1 MKFSVSSYSF
11 QKYLNSGEYTH
22 LSLVEKVK
30 EMGFDAVEFTALIV
44 PDGKTEIEYAKEI
57 RAEAERVGIEIS
69 SYTVGA
75 DMLNGSDGDLDK
87 EIERIKA
94 KVDVAEALGVKLM
107 RHDATRGLP
116 PTVKTKRGF
125 NDLLPILAESYRN
138 VTEYASTLGVKTC
151 VENHGF
157 FVQQS
162 SRVEALI
169 NAVGHENFG
178 ALIDIGNFMCAD
190 EESAKAV
197 GILAPYAFHAHAK
210 DFHFRDGSLDAPGE
224 GWFKTLS
231 GDYIRGAI
239 LGHGVVRVRQCIE
252 TLARNGY
259 DGYLALEFEG
269 MEDPLRAIAI
279 SASNLKR
286 LACI

>member
-1 MKFSVSSYSF
+1 MKAGVSLYSF
-11 QKYLNSGEYTH
+11 HQYSKDDSLGIKGCIEKAKELGYTG
-22 LSLVEKVK
+22 LD
-30 EMGFDAVEFTALIV
+30 FVEFGDPASRSEYL
-44 PDGKTEIEYAKEI
+44 KYAAEIGNFCKELGMD
-57 RAEAERVGIEIS
+57 AACFCV
-69 SYTVGA
+69 
-75 DMLNGSDGDLDK
+75 GSDFVNNCASN
-87 EIERIKA
+87 EIDRVKFLAE
-94 KVDVAEALGVKLM
+94 VAASLGCEFM

-116 PTVKTKRGF
+116 PSVKTRRGF

-138 VTEYASTLGVKTC
+138 VTEYAETLGIKTC

-169 NAVGHENFG
+169 NAVGHKNFG
-178 ALIDIGNFMCAD
+178 ALVDIGNFMCAD
-190 EESAKAV
+190 EESTHAV
-197 GILAPYAFHAHAK
+197 GILAPYAFHAHVK

-231 GDYIRGAI
+231 GNYLRGAI

-269 MEDPLRAIAI
+269 MEDPLRAISI
-279 SASNLKR
+279 SASNVKR
-286 LACI
+286 LAGI

>member
-1 MKFSVSSYSF
+1 MKAGVSLYSF
-11 QKYLNSGEYTH
+11 HKYSAND
-22 LSLVEKVK
+22 SLGMKGCIEKAK
-30 EMGFDAVEFTALIV
+30 EFGFTGLDFVEFGDPSSRNEYLKYAA
-44 PDGKTEIEYAKEI
+44 EIGSFCKE
-57 RAEAERVGIEIS
+57 VGMDP
-69 SYTVGA
+69 VCFCV
-75 DMLNGSDGDLDK
+75 GSDFVNKAADS
-87 EIERIKA
+87 EIDRVKFLAE
-94 KVDVAEALGVKLM
+94 VAATLGCPLM

-125 NDLLPILAESYRN
+125 SDLLPILAESYRN

-286 LACI
+286 LAGI